1 MARIRSIEKNK
12 ITIEWYNSDGAL
24 LGLHVQ
30 EDKIE
35 LFEPMTWRN
44 SLNELIKIMTFQRI
58 LLAFFLSIITSAV
71 YNSYITLLGN
81 KDFIFKK

>member
-1 MARIRSIEKNK
+1 VARIRSIEKNK

-35 LFEPMTWRN
+35 LFEA
-44 SLNELIKIMTFQRI
+44 I
-58 LLAFFLSIITSAV
+58 
-71 YNSYITLLGN
+71 
-81 KDFIFKK
+81 

>member
-12 ITIEWYNSDGAL
+12 IIIEWYKSDGAL

-30 EDKIE
+30 EDNIE

-44 SLNELIKIMTFQRI
+44 SLNELKKIMTIQRI
-58 LLAFFLSIITSAV
+58 LLEFFLTIITSAV